1 MSRIPWRL
9 MFAHFRRNKL
19 RAALTLGSVFMAV
32 LIFGFLRTF
41 IVGMETS
48 LAECNANRIISASR
62 LSLFAHLPKSLEP
75 EIAELAQGKAY
86 ITTFT
91 WYGGI
96 FIDSDPKHYWGR
108 FGTHPES
115 FRAVYGPDLIL
126 EEDAWR
132 KWADLRQGCIIG
144 ADLANDENLK
154 LGDRVHLTGNIFSG
168 EVDLEVVG
176 IYKSKVRSFDQKTL
190 FFNWDY
196 MNESSKA
203 AGGRAD
209 CVSTYCMLLKNPGD
223 TGPLAAKIDAAF
235 ENSPHRT
242 MTQTERAFQAQ
253 FNSMWGNLPLFFGI
267 LGGVVLLACLMV
279 TSNTMMLNARER
291 IQETGVLKTLG
302 FTRGTLLVL
311 TMTES
316 LVLCLFG
323 GALAMLIV
331 NSVDGK
337 ILMFVIASVPP
348 STIWLG
354 LGIAAALGLVS
365 GFFPAK
371 LVARLEI
378 VEALRRRA

>member
-1 MSRIPWRL
+1 

-19 RAALTLGSVFMAV
+19 RALLTLGSVFMAV

-48 LAECNANRIISASR
+48 LAECNANRIISASK

-75 EIAELAQGKAY
+75 EIAEMAAGKAS

-96 FIDSDPKHYWGR
+96 YIDADPSHYWGR
-108 FGTHPES
+108 FGTDPVS
-115 FRAVYGPDLIL
+115 FRKVYGPDLIL
-126 EEDAWR
+126 DDAAWQR
-132 KWADLRQGCIIG
+132 WAELRQGCIIG
-144 ADLANDENLK
+144 ADLARDESLK
-154 LGDRVHLTGNIFSG
+154 IGDRVHITGNIFSG
-168 EVDLEVVG
+168 EIDLEVVG
-176 IYKSKVRSFDQKTL
+176 IYRSKVRSFDQKTL

-196 MNESSKA
+196 MNETSKQ
-203 AGGRAD
+203 AGGRTN
-209 CVSTYCMLLKNPGD
+209 CVSTYCLLLND
-223 TGPLAAKIDAAF
+223 AQESAALSQKIDTAF

-302 FTRGTLLVL
+302 FTKGTLLVL
-311 TMTES
+311 TLTES
-316 LVLCLFG
+316 LLLCLIG
-323 GALAMLIV
+323 GGLAMLIV
-331 NSVDGK
+331 NAADGA
-337 ILMFVIASVPP
+337 ILMFVIASVPA

-354 LGIAAALGLVS
+354 LGIAAALGLIS
-365 GFFPAK
+365 GLFPAL
-371 LVARLEI
+371 LVSRLEI
-378 VEALRRRA
+378 VDALRRRA